1 MHIKL
6 INKNLYFDDYKL
18 KCAIGKRGITSKKR
32 EGDKKTPKGTFKFV
46 SLFYRKDR
54 VKKISTS
61 LKKNVIKKNMGWCD
75 DPDSKHYN
83 KLIKFPFK
91 FSAEKLFLKKNIY
104 DIILIINFNLKPV
117 IKNKG
122 SAIFLHISK
131 KNYGPTNG
139 CIAVSLQDMKLLLS
153 KINKKTILK
162 VF

>member
-91 FSAEKLFLKKNIY
+91 FSAEKLFLKK
-104 DIILIINFNLKPV
+104 K
-117 IKNKG
+117 
-122 SAIFLHISK
+122 IF
-131 KNYGPTNG
+131 T
-139 CIAVSLQDMKLLLS
+139 
-153 KINKKTILK
+153 T
-162 VF
+162 

>member
-75 DPDSKHYN
+75 DPDSKYYN

-117 IKNKG
+117 IKNK
-122 SAIFLHISK
+122 A
-131 KNYGPTNG
+131 
-139 CIAVSLQDMKLLLS
+139 SL
-153 KINKKTILK
+153 
-162 VF
+162 